1 MTEQKN
7 EIILL
12 SDIKDKTTVSARVNS
27 YVVDMYKESEIP
39 ISMVIE
45 SGLVHF
51 MKLDDE
57 EKIKFIS
64 QNLIDNVKVKE
75 LKKPKNSWKN
85 MLEKNLKD
93 FSIPVTLISSLIA
106 GVGVAAV
113 ATIGGFLTTLDKK
126 KINGWR
132 IELFIK

>member
-7 EIILL
+7 EIILI

-75 LKKPKNSWKN
+75 LKKPKNLWKN

-126 KINGWR
+126 NSTD
-132 IELFIK
+132 EE

>member
-126 KINGWR
+126 KING
-132 IELFIK
+132 

>member
-64 QNLIDNVKVKE
+64 QNLIDNVKIKE

-106 GVGVAAV
+106 GVGMAAV

-126 KINGWR
+126 NSTD
-132 IELFIK
+132 EE